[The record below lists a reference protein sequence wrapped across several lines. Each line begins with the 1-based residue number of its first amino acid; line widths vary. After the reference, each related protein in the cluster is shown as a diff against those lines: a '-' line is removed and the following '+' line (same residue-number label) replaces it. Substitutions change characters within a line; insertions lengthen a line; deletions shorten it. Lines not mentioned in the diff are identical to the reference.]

1 MSKWADPTAAGMY
14 LVGIICPG
22 FWAVF
27 TGAVDTSGLPLLGAW
42 LIVFGVAWYILATI
56 SFAQGNLFGGTLNC
70 VFGAAFG
77 MAPGL
82 DFAFRAFLNPVA
94 GTDPRI
100 TSYLM
105 FATAV
110 VFVIMALAGSRIY
123 WHLGCIL
130 LVPATILV
138 IAGLVFIGAAPAKLL
153 GVAGW
158 LALVVSAYF
167 LYTASAL
174 VLNAMF
180 ERQVLPLGRSS
191 ETYTG

>member
-1 MSKWADPTAAGMY
+1 MGPKCEKGRGLECLNGQILQRLACT

-22 FWAVF
+22 FWVVF

-56 SFAQGNLFGGTLNC
+56 SFAQGNLFGG
-70 VFGAAFG
+70 
-77 MAPGL
+77 P
-82 DFAFRAFLNPVA
+82 
-94 GTDPRI
+94 
-100 TSYLM
+100 
-105 FATAV
+105 
-110 VFVIMALAGSRIY
+110 IY
-123 WHLGCIL
+123 WHLGCIP
-130 LVPATILV
+130 LVSATFLV

-153 GVAGW
+153 GIAGW
-158 LALVVSAYF
+158 LALVVSAHF